1 MVHVTMRGLE
11 MRFSLEQLQ
20 VFVAAVQAGSFS
32 AAARRLG
39 RTQSTVSAAISNLEA
54 DLGVELFDRSSRIPA
69 LTAAGHKLLL
79 RAEGILERCYAL
91 EGSADSLAEQAEP
104 ALTLA
109 IEVPYGSLIPALK
122 AFDEAFPFV
131 DLLIRHPVHGD
142 VSEMVHKGE
151 ADLGIAFSQPGYPPA
166 LAFQQLGKL
175 IMAHVCHA
183 RHPLAQLQTCPF
195 AALHAHRRLAFF
207 GHAQK
212 LPSSEYLR
220 AAQVWQAE
228 SYLALVEMVR
238 GGLGWATLPRQL
250 VQRELDS
257 GELIELQLEAYPH
270 TDWLVGVDLLWHQK
284 RRPGRAAQWLRDCLR
299 RTKVY
304 ELDRRGMPTTL

>member
-1 MVHVTMRGLE
+1 

-20 VFVAAVQAGSFS
+20 VFVSAVQAGSFS

-54 DLGVELFDRSSRIPA
+54 DLGVQLFDRASRIPA

-91 EGSADSLAEQAEP
+91 EGSADSLAGQVEA

-109 IEVPYGSLIPALK
+109 IEVPYGPLIAPFRG
-122 AFDEAFPFV
+122 FDAAFPFV
-131 DLLIRHPVHGD
+131 DLSIRHPLHGD
-142 VSEMVHKGE
+142 VSEMILTGE
-151 ADLGIAFSQPGYPPA
+151 ADLGVSFAQPGYPPE

-175 IMAHVCHA
+175 IMTHVCHPQFALA
-183 RHPLAQLQTCPF
+183 RQCPVSF
-195 AALHAHRRLAFF
+195 ADLNAHRRLAFF
-207 GHAQK
+207 AHADK

-220 AAQVWQAE
+220 AGQLWRAE

-238 GGLGWATLPRQL
+238 GGLGWATLPRLL
-250 VQRELDS
+250 VQRELES
-257 GELIELQLEAYPH
+257 GQLVELQLEAYPH
-270 TDWLVGVDLLWHQK
+270 TDWLVGVDLLWHRK
-284 RRPGRAAQWLRDCLR
+284 RQPGPAARYLRECLQR
-299 RTKVY
+299 SKVF
-304 ELDRRGMPTTL
+304 ELDRMGKSTTL

>member
-1 MVHVTMRGLE
+1 

-54 DLGVELFDRSSRIPA
+54 DLGVELFDRSSRVPA

-104 ALTLA
+104 SLTLA

-151 ADLGIAFSQPGYPPA
+151 ADLGSLFPSR
-166 LAFQQLGKL
+166 
-175 IMAHVCHA
+175 V
-183 RHPLAQLQTCPF
+183 T
-195 AALHAHRRLAFF
+195 RRRW
-207 GHAQK
+207 
-212 LPSSEYLR
+212 PSS
-220 AAQVWQAE
+220 
-228 SYLALVEMVR
+228 S
-238 GGLGWATLPRQL
+238 WA
-250 VQRELDS
+250 S
-257 GELIELQLEAYPH
+257 
-270 TDWLVGVDLLWHQK
+270 
-284 RRPGRAAQWLRDCLR
+284 
-299 RTKVY
+299 
-304 ELDRRGMPTTL
+304 

>member
-1 MVHVTMRGLE
+1 

-20 VFVAAVQAGSFS
+20 VFVTAVQAGSFS

-39 RTQSTVSAAISNLEA
+39 RTQSTVSAAIANLET

-69 LTAAGHKLLL
+69 LTAAGRKLLL
-79 RAEGILERCYAL
+79 QAEAVLERCYAL
-91 EGSADSLAEQAEP
+91 EGSADSLAEQVEP
-104 ALTLA
+104 SLTLA
-109 IEVPYGSLIPALK
+109 IEVPYGSLIPVLRE
-122 AFDEAFPFV
+122 FDAAFPFV

-142 VSEMVHKGE
+142 VSELVLKGE
-151 ADLGIAFSQPGYPPA
+151 ADLGVAFSQPEYPQE

-183 RHPLAQLQTCPF
+183 QFALAQRERVGF
-195 AALHAHRRLAFF
+195 ADLHAHRRLAFVA
-207 GHAQK
+207 HAHK

-238 GGLGWATLPRQL
+238 AGLGWATLPRQL
-250 VQRELDS
+250 IQRELAA
-257 GELIELQLEAYPH
+257 GELVELQLEAYPH
-270 TDWLVGVDLLWHQK
+270 TDWLVGVDLLWQ
-284 RRPGRAAQWLRDCLR
+284 RRRQPGKAERWLRECLQR
-299 RTKVY
+299 SKVF
-304 ELDRRGMPTTL
+304 ELDRRGVSTTL